1 MTVVDTPGQQD
12 AVVEPE
18 PPSPEGAVSGEA
30 VPYPNIHLVTLGY
43 NLFYGDPLPLLP
55 ENADPKKL
63 LMDPGLRKPLFKLS
77 YDDNRLTGD
86 RRHTQP
92 DGYHATVDLGCSTSF
107 STKQIRDLSQ
117 YQTEQAQ
124 ISSIGARA
132 EVALVFPPVSAGK
145 GKAPKKSSKLPKP
158 GIKAKAFARVGGTM
172 SYQTK
177 DIQSSQ
183 RLRTSTM
190 YSSNAKCSSYVVG
203 LSFAKP
209 PQTHP
214 DFQAAVDGLNDAPS
228 AYYSLFDNF
237 GTHMLTTV
245 KMGGRSAA
253 NMFIDNTK
261 ANEVRSTAN
270 GFGVSLEASVGAVAK
285 VSLTPSKGHAVGGKV
300 AKKKEAK
307 VNVLTPNLVSAA
319 KDVGRLLQRKTR
331 SIVGPPM
338 PAEGVDA
345 WQDDVVAR
353 PVPMAFDSQPICE
366 HPAITEDADTYEK
379 CEMFMETYCDEHLKP
394 LGGSCS
400 ASLPKECYTD
410 LDCEDGHVC
419 REFDCVKVPECEV
432 TVFKDSSFRNFH
444 YTFVKVNNLE
454 HFGGKLVDLKNADWW
469 DEVSSIKLSN
479 GCSRIEAIDD
489 DGSCV
494 LGKSDNRVYGRPG
507 AGSLPDDLD
516 NDVCKMKV
524 YARKV
529 PKSGPPKGDLP
540 GWIDTS
546 DCSTSQ
552 SSTNANGYSPRAADG
567 DHDGNYGAGSC
578 THTGRDRHPWWEMD
592 MKTSYVVNVVK
603 IANRG
608 DCCGERLNPFDI
620 TVDGKTCA
628 RSQSLP
634 TGAYEEVQCD
644 NPPVGRKIKIQVLK
658 DTYLTLCEVEVYG
671 QLAYPEG
678 PQWLTSS
685 DFSASQSS
693 TARSDSASKA
703 RDGDSNGAF
712 HAGSCTHTKTDNSP
726 WWQLNY
732 PWWQL
737 DMKDNYAV
745 TKVKIANRADCCGD
759 RLNPFDVTVDGKVCA
774 KSRTLRNNVE
784 EVLCDNQDNPPVGR
798 KLKIQV
804 KKRGEFSLCEVEVY
818 GKRSSRRLQP
828 KTEEVFNDSST
839 PEIIIMS
846 EKDVL
851 YAESVEVPGAPT
863 RKLSDYDSYLPNIGK
878 SNYGYNHWIAAPA
891 SAEYAG
897 SDPGFARRPIFA
909 TSYDRG
915 ATAQVKAMNDLPYMS
930 GKASGR
936 RLYGNKTSVP
946 ELRGRRV
953 ASTELKAPD
962 GWKVTKAERTVC
974 EAEYSTRELKSG
986 YEYEAEMTDTT
997 NPLFGRIDIGSFSF
1011 AYSSE
1016 ESEFSQANAKFKK
1029 SMSKT
1034 GAECF
1039 NYQVEMDKANPPATS
1054 ENFKYVVD
1062 AVNAEHEYYRLFDL
1076 YGLQYATHMNFGA
1089 RYGLTQTITEKSY
1102 RTLFE
1107 TSSKEKMSVEYTIGI
1122 PKVAKK
1128 TGLAGGI
1135 TLSASHETKKTEREV
1150 NEQSEFF
1157 KDRKEFSI
1165 GKRVPAEGGGEAWA
1179 DAADGEPMPVRYTL
1193 VSICEHPEF
1202 VQSGK
1207 KHDCQ
1212 KYQATYCTKHL
1223 TKMKEDVSC
1232 DPPQKKEC
1240 LWDMDCEKNSECSSG
1255 GKCVPLPQCYVQW
1268 GNTKLGPVLHR
1279 DAPMGKTYG
1288 TLGKK
1293 IDIVTVS
1300 GGCAEV
1306 VFVDEDNCKEIHS
1319 HNIVAELRN
1328 SNVDGK
1334 VDLPYDLTNDVCK
1347 IKLIPKKQWA

>member
-1 MTVVDTPGQQD
+1 MLWQSHGDNEKDILLGFKKCTDDCEANADCKYYVYDRATTFCGHYSACPVAGQPGTTFEKFALYSKRGVSPPSLDEPEMTVVDTPGQQD

-158 GIKAKAFARVGGTM
+158 GIKAKAFARVGGTL

-177 DIQSSQ
+177 DIQSNQ
-183 RLRTSTM
+183 RLRESTM

-285 VSLTPSKGHAVGGKV
+285 VSLTPSKGSAVGAKV
-300 AKKKEAK
+300 AKKAEAK
-307 VNVLTPNLVSAA
+307 VNLLSPNLVSAA
-319 KDVGRLLQRKTR
+319 KDVSRLLKRKTR
-331 SIVGPPM
+331 SIVGPRM
-338 PAEGVDA
+338 PAEGVEA

-353 PVPMAFDSQPICE
+353 PVPMAFDSEPICE

-394 LGGSCS
+394 LGASCS
-400 ASLPKECYTD
+400 ASVQKECFTD

-419 REFDCVKVPECEV
+419 REFDCVKVPECQV
-432 TVFKDSSFRNFH
+432 TVYKDKGFRGSY
-444 YTFVKVNNLE
+444 YTFEKVNSLE
-454 HFGGKLVDLKNADWW
+454 HFGGKLVDMKNANW
-469 DEVSSIKLSN
+469 DDKVSSIKLSS

-489 DGSCV
+489 DNSCV
-494 LGKSDNRVYGRPG
+494 LGKGDNRNYGRPG
-507 AGSLPDDLD
+507 VRALPNDLD

-524 YARKV
+524 FARKIPQSGA
-529 PKSGPPKGDLP
+529 PKKDFP

-546 DCSTSQ
+546 EFSTKQ
-552 SSTNANGYSPRAADG
+552 SSTHETGYSSRAADG
-567 DHDGNYGAGSC
+567 DTDVQYGAGSC
-578 THTGRDRHPWWEMD
+578 THTKRDHHPWWEMD
-592 MKTSYVVNVVK
+592 MKTNYIVKIVK

-608 DCCGERLNPFDI
+608 DCCGDRLNPFDI
-620 TVDGKTCA
+620 RVDGKTCA
-628 RSQSLP
+628 RSQKLRQ
-634 TGAYEEVQCD
+634 GAYEEVQCD

-658 DTYLTLCEVEVYG
+658 NTFLSLCEVEVYG
-671 QLAYPEG
+671 QLA
-678 PQWLTSS
+678 
-685 DFSASQSS
+685 
-693 TARSDSASKA
+693 
-703 RDGDSNGAF
+703 
-712 HAGSCTHTKTDNSP
+712 
-726 WWQLNY
+726 
-732 PWWQL
+732 
-737 DMKDNYAV
+737 
-745 TKVKIANRADCCGD
+745 
-759 RLNPFDVTVDGKVCA
+759 
-774 KSRTLRNNVE
+774 
-784 EVLCDNQDNPPVGR
+784 
-798 KLKIQV
+798 
-804 KKRGEFSLCEVEVY
+804 
-818 GKRSSRRLQP
+818 SSRRLQR
-828 KTEEVFNDSST
+828 KTEAVLNVSST
-839 PEIIIMS
+839 PEIISMS
-846 EKDVL
+846 ETDVL
-851 YAESVEVPGAPT
+851 YAESFEVPGAPA
-863 RKLSDYDSYLPNIGK
+863 RKLLNSDSYLPNIGK
-878 SNYGYNHWIAAPA
+878 SGYGYNHWIAAPA

-897 SDPGFARRPIFA
+897 TDPGFARRPIFA

-915 ATAQVKAMNDLPYMS
+915 AIAEVKAMDDLPYMS

-1102 RTLFE
+1102 RTLLE